1 MVAIIAI
8 GAALMMS
15 GTPVDSGV
23 ESKRSFLMLNDQSI
37 EFINGAPVLG
47 YWQSGHRWDAA
58 TRRSSDL
65 VDGVEFVMNK
75 EFWKMVK
82 ENAASHSAS
91 SEVRI
96 EADGHVF
103 YHGKPVDVGLGVGH
117 LEYVLH
123 WHDWIVAVG
132 SAADRTRSTIKGPIW
147 YLFWFEEK
155 SLKGSYRQVTTT
167 SPPPLRIYSK

>member
-75 EFWKMVK
+75 PFWKMVD
-82 ENAASHSAS
+82 ENTARYSAS
-91 SEVRI
+91 AEVRL
-96 EADGHVF
+96 EADGRVF
-103 YHGKPVDVGLGVGH
+103 YHDKPVDVGMGVGRFV
-117 LEYVLH
+117 YVLH
-123 WHDWIVAVG
+123 WHEWIVAVG
-132 SAADRTRSTIKGPIW
+132 TAADKTRSTIKGPVS

-155 SLKGSYRQVTTT
+155 SLKGSYRQVTTV